1 MKLFPNFLENKTFKV
16 MLYFVIGV
24 VLVGLA
30 INYISRTIKDKQAEA
45 YYENVMM

>member
-16 MLYFVIGV
+16 MLYVVIGV
-24 VLVGLA
+24 ILLGLA
-30 INYISRTIKDKQAEA
+30 ANYVSRTIKDKQAEA